1 MRNSLKMA
9 AIAGI
14 AVLTAHAAPVV
25 AAAYDTQRLDVMPDF
40 TQTDP
45 ALGLPNGGRMYC
57 APVAA
62 ANALVWL
69 SEDRGYSRL
78 LPVRGLSTTEKV
90 ASVARTLGETEY
102 MSTAPKGGTSHHN
115 FLTGLERYIEQANY
129 DARLRYRGR
138 WQMKERF
145 VDSLTP
151 PDVNWIREQFDD
163 GAAVWLAIG
172 FYREGSASG
181 DLRRVGGHI
190 VTVAGHGVDADGS
203 ADRDTLILHDS
214 DDTASTE
221 IRRLYLSFAELR
233 RGTFVKRNGE
243 RAGDADGHIVVTK
256 GYRLKSGIIA
266 IIDSAMSLE
275 L

>member
-1 MRNSLKMA
+1 MRNALKIA
-9 AIAGI
+9 AVAGFAI
-14 AVLTAHAAPVV
+14 LGAHTAPVI
-25 AAAYDTQRLDVMPDF
+25 AAAYDTQRLDRMPDF

-90 ASVARTLGETEY
+90 ATVARTLGETDF
-102 MSTAPKGGTSHHN
+102 MSTAPKGGTSHHR

-138 WQMKERF
+138 WQMKDRF

-151 PDVNWIREQFDD
+151 PDVSWIREQFDD
-163 GAAVWLAIG
+163 GAAVWLSIG
-172 FYREGSASG
+172 FYREGSVPNELS
-181 DLRRVGGHI
+181 RIGGHI
-190 VTVAGHGVDADGS
+190 VTVAGYGVDADGS
-203 ADRDTLILHDS
+203 ADRDMLILHDS
-214 DDTASTE
+214 DDTTSTE
-221 IRRLYLSFAELR
+221 IQRLHLSFEELR
-233 RGTFVKRNGE
+233 LGTFVNRDGE
-243 RAGDADGHIVVTK
+243 HAGDAEGHLVVKK
-256 GYRLKSGIIA
+256 GYRLKSGIVA